1 MTLQIAGRA
10 FDSHLLLDSGGLPN
24 AALLAPII
32 EAAEP
37 ALVTVSMRRTS
48 SLAAGGP
55 LSTIRRLGVPVLPNT
70 AGCLS
75 AREAILTAE
84 LAREALGT
92 DWIKLEVIGDERSEG
107 HTSELQSLMRISY
120 AVFCLKKKNITNDQN
135 SWQKYKKL

>member
-55 LSTIRRLGVPVLPNT
+55 LSTIRRLRVPVLPNT

-75 AREAILTAE
+75 ARQAILTAE
-84 LAREALGT
+84 PARYAPGT
-92 DWIKLEVIGDERSEG
+92 DRINHAVIGDHTHLTPDG
-107 HTSELQSLMRISY
+107 HQFLDSSAPRFRTSFTPL
-120 AVFCLKKKNITNDQN
+120 T
-135 SWQKYKKL
+135 

>member
-55 LSTIRRLGVPVLPNT
+55 LSTIRSLGVPVLPNN
-70 AGCLS
+70 AGCLRD
-75 AREAILTAE
+75 REAVLTAE
-84 LAREALGT
+84 LARE
-92 DWIKLEVIGDERSEG
+92 RSEERRVG
-107 HTSELQSLMRISY
+107 TACVNVCRSPWWTEPH
-120 AVFCLKKKNITNDQN
+120 
-135 SWQKYKKL
+135 